1 MGTKDGLLESL
12 TRAQAC
18 SSSKPEKPG
27 VEWEREKE
35 GERARVVYPFFKKN
49 FSVLKLSAT

>member
-1 MGTKDGLLESL
+1 MGTKDGLPESL
-12 TRAQAC
+12 TRAC

-35 GERARVVYPFFKKN
+35 GESARVVYPLFKKN